1 MIKTPKRFGSFMG
14 GVLAAIILIPL
25 LVMVSV
31 YAVIFA
37 GLIAALVSRGVTRGV
52 LSTIL
57 AGFILVAVIIIIAVL
72 NLNTYMFDI
81 LGDIS
86 SFSIL
91 RAADIQ
97 ILELVDFSST
107 LTLVEKTLFYLV
119 LLPGLGGLIGG
130 LIRPGY

>member
-14 GVLAAIILIPL
+14 GVVTAIILIPL

-52 LSTIL
+52 LSTVL
-57 AGFILVAVIIIIAVL
+57 AGFILVAVIIIVAVL
-72 NLNTYMFDI
+72 NLNTYMFSM

-86 SFSIL
+86 TFSIL
-91 RAADIQ
+91 RNADIQ
-97 ILELVDFSST
+97 ILTLVNLGT

-130 LIRPGY
+130 LVRPGY

>member
-14 GVLAAIILIPL
+14 GVVTAIILIPL

-37 GLIAALVSRGVTRGV
+37 GLIAALVARGVTRGV
-52 LSTIL
+52 LSTVL

-72 NLNTYMFDI
+72 NLYTYMFNM
-81 LGDIS
+81 LGDLS
-86 SFSIL
+86 TFSIL
-91 RAADIQ
+91 TAADIQ
-97 ILELVDFSST
+97 IIKLIDLST

>member
-14 GVLAAIILIPL
+14 GVVTAIILIPL

-52 LSTIL
+52 LSTVL
-57 AGFILVAVIIIIAVL
+57 AGFILVAVIIIVAVL
-72 NLNTYMFDI
+72 NLNTYMFSM

-86 SFSIL
+86 TFSIL
-91 RAADIQ
+91 RNADIQ
-97 ILELVDFSST
+97 ILMLVNLGT

-130 LIRPGY
+130 LVRPGY

>member
-14 GVLAAIILIPL
+14 GVVTAIILIPL

-52 LSTIL
+52 LSTVL
-57 AGFILVAVIIIIAVL
+57 AGFILVAVIIIVAVL
-72 NLNTYMFDI
+72 NLNTYMFNM

-86 SFSIL
+86 TFSIL
-91 RAADIQ
+91 RNADVQ
-97 ILELVDFSST
+97 MLTLVNLGT

-130 LIRPGY
+130 LVRPGY